1 VLPLVHFALAT
12 ALRQGDPRSERATEL
27 AGRAHARWAADPVKH
42 AALLRQHEA
51 WARGEVVLLY
61 RSATPGRHGRPSA
74 KRGWRLGA
82 RPRSCDVTG
91 VPPEDEISRSGR
103 HRRRFDL
110 DDGVARLRAGDRA
123 ALGRAITL
131 VESRHAADRPDADA
145 LLERLLPHA
154 GGALRVGITGVPGVG
169 KSTLIEALGR
179 RLTALGHRVAVL
191 AVDPS
196 SARSGGSILGDKT
209 RMPQLA
215 HDPRAFIRPS
225 PSGGALGGVAR
236 RTRETIAVVEA
247 AGYDVVLVET
257 VGVGQSEVLVANMVD
272 FFLVLAL
279 AGGGDEL
286 QGIKRGILEL
296 ADLLVVTKADGDN
309 VQAARRARAEYA
321 GALDLMQPRSRQWR
335 PRVELCSAVTGEGLD
350 AIWAAVEMHRA
361 ALQGS
366 GEWEQRRGEQRV
378 HWLWQS
384 IRDGLEEALA
394 GHEGVKARIGA
405 LEIAVRSGAIT
416 PDAAAAEVL
425 AVFLGRG

>member
-1 VLPLVHFALAT
+1 MS
-12 ALRQGDPRSERATEL
+12 G
-27 AGRAHARWAADPVKH
+27 
-42 AALLRQHEA
+42 
-51 WARGEVVLLY
+51 
-61 RSATPGRHGRPSA
+61 
-74 KRGWRLGA
+74 
-82 RPRSCDVTG
+82 G
-91 VPPEDEISRSGR
+91 VPPEDEARGAGR
-103 HRRRFDL
+103 RRRRFAL

-131 VESRHAADRPDADA
+131 VESRRADDRPDADA

-154 GGALRVGITGVPGVG
+154 GGALRVGITGMPGVG

-179 RLTALGHRVAVL
+179 RLTAAGHRVAVL

-209 RMPQLA
+209 RMPELA

-236 RTRETIAVVEA
+236 RTRETIVVVEA

-257 VGVGQSEVLVANMVD
+257 VGVGQSEVMVANMVD
-272 FFLVLAL
+272 FFLVLTL

-309 VQAARRARAEYA
+309 AAAARRARAEYR
-321 GALDLMQPRSRQWR
+321 GALALMQPRSPEWK
-335 PRVELCSAVTGEGLD
+335 PRVEVCSAVTGEGLE
-350 AIWAAVEMHRA
+350 ALWAAVEEHRV

-366 GEWEQRRGEQRV
+366 GAWDLRRGEQRV

-394 GHEGVKARIGA
+394 GHEGVKARLGE
-405 LEIAVRSGAIT
+405 LEAAVREGRST
-416 PDAAAAEVL
+416 PDGAAAEVL
-425 AVFLGRG
+425 AVFLGR

>member
-1 VLPLVHFALAT
+1 MS
-12 ALRQGDPRSERATEL
+12 R
-27 AGRAHARWAADPVKH
+27 
-42 AALLRQHEA
+42 
-51 WARGEVVLLY
+51 
-61 RSATPGRHGRPSA
+61 
-74 KRGWRLGA
+74 
-82 RPRSCDVTG
+82 G
-91 VPPEDEISRSGR
+91 VPPKDEARGSARR
-103 HRRRFDL
+103 RRRFDL

-131 VESRHAADRPDADA
+131 VESRRAEDRPDADA

-154 GGALRVGITGVPGVG
+154 GGALRVGITGMPGVG

-179 RLTALGHRVAVL
+179 RLTAMDHRVAVL

-209 RMPQLA
+209 RMPELA

-236 RTRETIAVVEA
+236 RTRETIVVVEA

-257 VGVGQSEVLVANMVD
+257 VGVGQSEVMVANMVD
-272 FFLVLAL
+272 FFLVLTL

-309 VQAARRARAEYA
+309 VAAARRARAEYA
-321 GALDLMQPRSRQWR
+321 SALALMQPRSPEWT
-335 PRVELCSAVTGEGLD
+335 PRVELCSAVSGEGLE
-350 AIWAAVEMHRA
+350 ALWNAVEEHRA
-361 ALQGS
+361 ALRATGA
-366 GEWEQRRGEQRV
+366 WDRRRGEQRV

-384 IRDGLEEALA
+384 LRDGLEEALA
-394 GHEGVKARIGA
+394 GHAGATARLSA
-405 LEIAVRSGAIT
+405 LESAVRSGRVT
-416 PDAAAAEVL
+416 PDAAAAQVL
-425 AVFLGRG
+425 AVFLGR